1 MAFRSPTLIS
11 QGWAQSHLRTSIS
24 PCSEVNLGNSWINLK
39 TCFPQ
44 SFLWVLLSLMLWPLW
59 ALPSIVLLFMFC
71 TWVSLQSSKAGFARS
86 KRLQLSCAV
95 HQNSHWNGSCKC
107 AVLGDVT
114 LLVQEG
120 RHHCDTVIF
129 LVGQGTKH
137 THGTQQTGM
146 NLCPNTELSF
156 QSWLTI
162 TDIKKE
168 QLIPQNWYTS
178 IFSLLTCTQLNQI
191 ILCPVKLLSQ
201 KHTGCSLSYQF
212 FPYALWTFE
221 NAGWIIALLI
231 KTQHK

>member
-1 MAFRSPTLIS
+1 
-11 QGWAQSHLRTSIS
+11 
-24 PCSEVNLGNSWINLK
+24 
-39 TCFPQ
+39 
-44 SFLWVLLSLMLWPLW
+44 MLWPLW

-95 HQNSHWNGSCKC
+95 HQNSLWKGSCKC

-137 THGTQQTGM
+137 THGTRQTGM

-162 TDIKKE
+162 THIKKE
-168 QLIPQNWYTS
+168 QLIPQNWYSSIFFSFNLYTAEPNYFMSSKTPLPKPCWLFPFIS
-178 IFSLLTCTQLNQI
+178 IFSVCLMNFWKRRVNNCIVDKNTT
-191 ILCPVKLLSQ
+191 
-201 KHTGCSLSYQF
+201 
-212 FPYALWTFE
+212 
-221 NAGWIIALLI
+221 
-231 KTQHK
+231 